1 MQVVMIVPPVVVE
14 PVIVISPMVIPIVI
28 DVDVVVLS
36 PVVPL
41 VPIVDAVRPMVRPV
55 ARSPLLAAATLTRS
69 RWTRVVTGPEWP
81 VVIPWS
87 TRAIAGSQLLTTAVL
102 SGPGGPIAA
111 AGPLLS
117 TAALARS
124 SGGSIT
130 TTGSNL
136 LSAAAG
142 AGASSFA
149 RS

>member
-1 MQVVMIVPPVVVE
+1 
-14 PVIVISPMVIPIVI
+14 MVIPIVI

-41 VPIVDAVRPMVRPV
+41 FPVVDAVRPMIRPIT
-55 ARSPLLAAATLTRS
+55 AAGPITRSPLLAAATLTRS
-69 RWTRVVTGPEWP
+69 RWTCVVTGPEWP
-81 VVIPWS
+81 VVIPRP
-87 TRAIAGSQLLTTAVL
+87 TRAIARSQLLTTAVL
-102 SGPGGPIAA
+102 SGPRGPIAA

-130 TTGSNL
+130 GSKL
-136 LSAAAG
+136 LSAAAR